1 MTDSCPR
8 RNRGR
13 SAKTSK
19 YPRELIDSA
28 IRSEGRDTGFT
39 AEAEVAILGG
49 MTLLEFR
56 SALPELRRL
65 RAIRVALWGL
75 DTDEKLAWQKRA
87 QELIQK
93 QQLEAPA
100 HNRRLS

>member
-1 MTDSCPR
+1 
-8 RNRGR
+8 
-13 SAKTSK
+13 
-19 YPRELIDSA
+19 
-28 IRSEGRDTGFT
+28 
-39 AEAEVAILGG
+39 
-49 MTLLEFR
+49 MTLPEFR

-65 RAIRVALWGL
+65 RAITVALWGL

-100 HNRRLS
+100 HNRRLNLYGISSIRRRGTAVADMKQGRHHRVQQQGFSTVEFGVRPQRDFR

>member
-1 MTDSCPR
+1 
-8 RNRGR
+8 
-13 SAKTSK
+13 
-19 YPRELIDSA
+19 
-28 IRSEGRDTGFT
+28 
-39 AEAEVAILGG
+39 